1 MKNRCMMVIA
11 GLFMAGA
18 VFAQEYQPLDAS
30 PLMPS
35 TSEAFVEKDA
45 DEAYTRQDRLK
56 FSLAE
61 KASSKDWFQVDLKP
75 SCNMNL
81 FSKDGLTAPVQF
93 HYFKTGARTF
103 YGVPMNIIAPG
114 DNENKT
120 AIALPSQ
127 RYLTKQLPE
136 QATVPVGRKAAAL
149 FFLYATYYTLPG
161 GEQYFMI
168 NYADGSTHKI
178 NFIGTKDSGDWYH
191 ANTRIYTDNVRYVLS
206 PVSAGAKRNFYNL
219 HLMQWENPNPDKEI
233 KSVTF
238 KSDASAEMA
247 IFVAAVSGYSGKV
260 K

>member
-1 MKNRCMMVIA
+1 MKSRCMMVVA
-11 GLFMAGA
+11 GLIVAGA
-18 VFAQEYQPLDAS
+18 VSAQEYQPLGAS

-61 KASSKDWFQVDLKP
+61 KAAKDGWFQVDLKP
-75 SCNMNL
+75 FCNMNL
-81 FSKDGLTAPVQF
+81 FSKDGVTAPVQF
-93 HYFKTGARTF
+93 HYFKTGPRTF
-103 YGVPMNIIAPG
+103 YGVPMNIVAPA

-136 QATVPVGRKAAAL
+136 QAVVPVGRKASAL

-168 NYADGSTHKI
+168 NYADGSTRKI

-191 ANTRIYTDNVRYVLS
+191 ANTRIYNDTVRYVLS
-206 PVSAGAKRNFYNL
+206 PVSAGAERNFYNL
-219 HLMQWENPNPDKEI
+219 HMMQWENPEPGKEI
-233 KSVTF
+233 KSVTL
-238 KSDASAEMA
+238 KSDANAEMA
-247 IFVAAVSGYSGKV
+247 IFVVAVSGLMK
-260 K
+260 